1 MSDKINRLNTVS
13 WKRKTD
19 GRRVEGTV
27 LAVRLGSYLVK
38 HDRTGVIFLVKER
51 DITKECR

>member
-1 MSDKINRLNTVS
+1 MADKINRLNTVS